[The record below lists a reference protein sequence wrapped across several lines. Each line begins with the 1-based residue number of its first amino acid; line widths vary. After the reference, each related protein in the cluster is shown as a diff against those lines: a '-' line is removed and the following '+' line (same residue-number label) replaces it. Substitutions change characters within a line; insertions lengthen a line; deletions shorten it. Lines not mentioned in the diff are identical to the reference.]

1 MASLHGADHDPVVEA
16 HDDARRASVGARQP
30 AIIPKNTSAVEP
42 VRHTD
47 APLRLSTSTPGIFHD
62 ETDAPKNVN
71 KPSLSHAATVADC
84 QQRAPSPALSSP
96 LPSPPLKPSP
106 SPPPPPPPPPPAPP
120 SVQRVRAAARRR
132 RNFSETE
139 FMDSGMGRSHT
150 SELPFL
156 GLQDELDDSG
166 MDDFFTEEYLLSKLQ
181 DAQRR
186 LGEIREYKMRLIENV
201 RGDEDSINES
211 MTDPNAWTH
220 SRDPCDMNSSHS
232 PMQPSSPRLSRSGS
246 AMRRNR
252 RDERLFVAS
261 FRLPLKLDI
270 ASDGTV
276 TSSLNTGG
284 LGLVSAFRELLGRFP
299 IRWLGAPGQLF
310 YDADQFSKEERESV
324 EKYLTSQK
332 GGSGRHPMGLLTY
345 VPIFPDS
352 ADAADHQE
360 FCNSVLWQL
369 FHYLPLSF
377 EGERVYQPDMFDA
390 YTRVNMAYAEA
401 LIKEWQDSGVSES
414 EAIFWIHDLHL
425 LLVPKLL
432 RERMPNARIGF
443 FLHTPFPAGE
453 VYRTLPSRKDL
464 LEGMLGADLIGFHTY
479 DYARHF
485 LSACERLLG
494 LTILPDAVDNGGVY
508 VHVGIYP
515 FGIDT
520 ESFSNAMNKSS
531 VRDIHDKLKDSLP
544 GKRIVVGVDRL
555 DYIKGIPNK
564 LLAFEHFLETHPEW
578 RGRVVLIQVAT
589 PSLTSSDEYQTFRS
603 DVLEMVGRVNGR
615 FGTLEDMPIN
625 YREHMLNF
633 EELCALY
640 AVADV
645 AVLTSLR
652 DGMNLVSY
660 EYVMCQKERHGAL
673 VLSEFTGA
681 AQNLPGAILC
691 NPWNIEEVSNAIYD
705 ALEMSDLEREV
716 KHHKLYRHIKLN
728 TSAAWGV
735 HFTDDLVK
743 YGSIREEAVAKLILL
758 PLEPTMKLHRA
769 AKRRLFLLDYDGT
782 LRRYETQPELA
793 TPSETL
799 INVLAALAADP
810 ANIVFII
817 TGRQKETMMD
827 WFGQKRIGFAVE
839 HGFALRW
846 PDHMQDIFADKRKQ
860 CDNCSTAESVYSSSA
875 HSPDRS
881 TCISLSEQ
889 LTTGV
894 LAERG
899 AGLSKS
905 THGGACN
912 SSPFENVPSGLGTDS
927 HVGAA
932 EMSSSG
938 GLQPILGDI
947 SSLDADGWQFMLDRE
962 DFEAMST
969 TLQTAEAVLRRIEAH
984 LPASFISKKR
994 SALTWHFR
1002 DADPDFA
1009 FSAAQDARQ
1018 ALDEILFGSPMEVLM
1033 GSEAIHVRP
1042 RGVHKGAA
1050 VAEIFRRLDQAG
1062 LSPEWVLSIGDDRT
1076 DEDMFEQ
1083 VHIRANNADHST
1095 EGHKMSPT
1103 TVTVGRKTTEALFFV
1118 PSVDHVIDLLT
1129 RCAGLTVNEDISDSA

>member
-1 MASLHGADHDPVVEA
+1 MSSLGDPARHG
-16 HDDARRASVGARQP
+16 RRRFAE
-30 AIIPKNTSAVEP
+30 IIPDSATASASAVANTPEYP
-42 VRHTD
+42 TRISTPIGAIDPSQYVD
-47 APLRLSTSTPGIFHD
+47 SPLSMSNSALAELHNAQQSTSGHAQGTSTTFAVEEQEEQD
-62 ETDAPKNVN
+62 EDAQSASSAK
-71 KPSLSHAATVADC
+71 SSSAAQT
-84 QQRAPSPALSSP
+84 
-96 LPSPPLKPSP
+96 K
-106 SPPPPPPPPPPAPP
+106 PPAPAT
-120 SVQRVRAAARRR
+120 SVQKLRANARHR

-156 GLQDELDDSG
+156 GLQNELDDSQ
-166 MDDFFTEEYLLSKLQ
+166 MDEFFTEEFLLSKLQ

-186 LGEIREYKMRLIENV
+186 LGEIRDYKCRLIDNMRNRNQDVNQVLLEQV
-201 RGDEDSINES
+201 GDSGSEDATERES
-211 MTDPNAWTH
+211 
-220 SRDPCDMNSSHS
+220 SLCVS
-232 PMQPSSPRLSRSGS
+232 PQLSRQSS
-246 AMRRNR
+246 TARRAR

-270 ASDGTV
+270 AADGTV

-310 YDADQFSKEERESV
+310 YDADQFSAEERESV

-345 VPIFPDS
+345 VPIFPD
-352 ADAADHQE
+352 AVDAADHQE

-390 YTRVNMAYAEA
+390 YARVNLAYADA
-401 LIKEWQDSGVSES
+401 LIKEWQDSGISES
-414 EAIFWIHDLHL
+414 EAMFWIHDIHL

-453 VYRTLPSRKDL
+453 VYRTLPCRKEL
-464 LEGMLGADLIGFHTY
+464 LDGMLGSDLLGFHTY

-494 LTILPDAVDNGGVY
+494 LTIRPDAVDNGGVC
-508 VHVGIYP
+508 VQVGIYP

-520 ESFSNAMNKSS
+520 ESFSNAIQRSS
-531 VRDIHDKLKDSLP
+531 VREIRDNLRDSLS
-544 GKRIVVGVDRL
+544 GTKILLGVDRL

-564 LLAFEHFLETHPEW
+564 LLAFEYFLETHPEW
-578 RGRVVLIQVAT
+578 RGRVVLLQVAT
-589 PSLTSSDEYQTFRS
+589 PSRTSSDEYETFRAE
-603 DVLEMVGRVNGR
+603 VLEMVGRINGR

-633 EELCALY
+633 EELCGLY

-645 AVLTSLR
+645 AILTSLR

-660 EYVMCQKERHGAL
+660 EYIMCQHEHHGAL
-673 VLSEFTGA
+673 ILSEFTGA

-691 NPWNIEEVSNAIYD
+691 NPWNIEEVSNAIFD
-705 ALEMSDLEREV
+705 ALEMSDVEREL
-716 KHHKLYRHIKLN
+716 KHRKLYRHVRLN

-735 HFTDDLVK
+735 RFTDDLIK
-743 YGSIREEAVAKLILL
+743 YSAVREEIVGKLILL
-758 PLEPTMKLHRA
+758 PVEKAIETHKA
-769 AKRRLFLLDYDGT
+769 ARRRLFLLDYDGT

-793 TPSETL
+793 EPSESL
-799 INVLAALAADP
+799 KNMLAALASDP
-810 ANIVFII
+810 SNIVFII
-817 TGRQKETMMD
+817 TGRQKNTMME
-827 WFGQKRIGFAVE
+827 WFGGKGIGFAVE

-846 PDHMQDIFADKRKQ
+846 PDHMCDIGDDIRSIGGSSPADSR
-860 CDNCSTAESVYSSSA
+860 DNPGEHSVSAAQTEQGYVAATATHENVPHASSAVDAPSVLDKSLHSTTMVSSSA
-875 HSPDRS
+875 ISQQSFGDMR
-881 TCISLSEQ
+881 SLS
-889 LTTGV
+889 T
-894 LAERG
+894 
-899 AGLSKS
+899 
-905 THGGACN
+905 
-912 SSPFENVPSGLGTDS
+912 
-927 HVGAA
+927 
-932 EMSSSG
+932 
-938 GLQPILGDI
+938 
-947 SSLDADGWQFMLDRE
+947 DGWYPMLGEE
-962 DFEAMST
+962 DFEAMRT
-969 TLQTAEAVLRRIEAH
+969 TLHTAEALLRRIEAH

-1018 ALDEILFGSPMEVLM
+1018 ALHDILFGSPMEVLM

-1050 VAEIFRRLDQAG
+1050 VAEIFRRLDQSG
-1062 LSPEWVLSIGDDRT
+1062 LTPDWVLSIGDDRT

-1083 VHIRANNADHST
+1083 VHTRAQQDA
-1095 EGHKMSPT
+1095 EASPSRSMTVT
-1103 TVTVGRKTTEALFFV
+1103 TVTVGRKTTRALFFV
-1118 PSVDHVIDLLT
+1118 PSVHDVVDLLT
-1129 RCAGLTVNEDISDSA
+1129 RCAGVMESEEMSDSADGTNA